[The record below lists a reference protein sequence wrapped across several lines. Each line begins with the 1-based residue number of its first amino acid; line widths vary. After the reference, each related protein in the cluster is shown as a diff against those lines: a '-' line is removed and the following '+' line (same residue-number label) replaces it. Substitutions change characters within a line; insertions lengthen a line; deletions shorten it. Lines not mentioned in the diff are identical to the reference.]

1 MPGAYSAKMA
11 NDSRVEVAGGA
22 VAAIVA
28 GSEDGEPVLLLPGG
42 PGEARAWRYTC
53 PEVDGGP
60 AGDHGLRLATF
71 DRRGVGGSAA
81 IEPCGSSA
89 RNADDAVAVGG
100 ALLGER
106 FHVVGISVGGMVAM
120 QAALRHPDQISS
132 LTLVATSAGG
142 STRTPPDQR
151 YIDNVMSPPDDP
163 HAALRENLAIA
174 LSPAWPTEHPVPFD
188 QLVADMASS
197 PPVSDAANAALFEL
211 FVTHDVTDRLSTIAA
226 PTLVIGCEH
235 DLVVPIANAEHL
247 AATIPDARLVRVPS
261 GHAID
266 VEAADQ
272 LVELVVEHVQAHPV
286 R

>member
-1 MPGAYSAKMA
+1 MEPVATVDLDLDGATL
-11 NDSRVEVAGGA
+11 
-22 VAAIVA
+22 AATCV
-28 GSEDGEPVLLLPGG
+28 GPVDGEPVLLLPGG
-42 PGEARAWRYTC
+42 PGEARAWRYTF

-71 DRRGVGGSAA
+71 DRRGVGGSADS
-81 IEPCGSSA
+81 EPCGSSA
-89 RNADDAVAVGG
+89 LNADDAVAVGR
-100 ALLGER
+100 ALLGEQ

-120 QAALRHPDQISS
+120 QAALRHPDLVAS

-163 HAALRENLAIA
+163 DTALRENLAVA
-174 LSPAWPTEHPVPFD
+174 LSPGWPTEHRGPFD
-188 QLVADMASS
+188 QLVADMAAS

-211 FVTHDVTDRLSTIAA
+211 FVTHDVTDLLSAIAA
-226 PTLVIGCEH
+226 RTLVIGCEH
-235 DLVVPIANAEHL
+235 DLVVPIANSEHL
-247 AATIPDARLVRVPS
+247 AATIPSARLVRVPS

-266 VEAADQ
+266 VEAAAR
-272 LVELVVEHVQAHPV
+272 LVELIVEHVQAHPV